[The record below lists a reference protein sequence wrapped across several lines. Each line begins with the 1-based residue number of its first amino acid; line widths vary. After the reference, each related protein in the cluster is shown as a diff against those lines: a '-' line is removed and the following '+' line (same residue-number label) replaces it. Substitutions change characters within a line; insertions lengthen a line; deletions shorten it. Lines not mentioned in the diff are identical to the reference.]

1 VEEGFTFLNF
11 KIGNLLSGNFPAE
24 VPTAVPVLGVENEMI

>member
-11 KIGNLLSGNFPAE
+11 KLGRPGSSE